1 MDICV
6 MNLCGLVIIQHFLP
20 DPIGGGVLTV
30 VVCLVAHSGHP
41 PDVEGHNCPHGCQNE
56 EHL

>member
-1 MDICV
+1 

-41 PDVEGHNCPHGCQNE
+41 PDVEGHNCHHGHGQNE